1 MGKITVMGKS
11 EREIEV
17 DIMEIIISFLANED
31 SAAEASKKVNAQC
44 EHFLENLKNSDFD
57 IKTVRMIDENIS
69 QTYKNNVLIVS
80 AEKVIAI
87 KYKLDLGVANFIL
100 NIIQDNKYDV
110 NYNITYE
117 ISNLQSIHEDLLKEA
132 VNDSRKKAEMIA
144 KTMDQKITGIDTAN
158 MRVFGACGASDDY
171 YLDSMAIFE
180 KRSSK
185 TLLSD
190 MLEAPKKT
198 ESESIEVVWIME

>member
-44 EHFLENLKNSDFD
+44 EHFLKNLKNSDFD

-80 AEKVIAI
+80 AEKVIAS
-87 KYKLDLGVANFIL
+87 NFP
-100 NIIQDNKYDV
+100 
-110 NYNITYE
+110 
-117 ISNLQSIHEDLLKEA
+117 H
-132 VNDSRKKAEMIA
+132 
-144 KTMDQKITGIDTAN
+144 QKSA
-158 MRVFGACGASDDY
+158 
-171 YLDSMAIFE
+171 
-180 KRSSK
+180 
-185 TLLSD
+185 
-190 MLEAPKKT
+190 
-198 ESESIEVVWIME
+198 